1 MVGTTSESGPALAHE
16 AAPRLLSGSMKRPI
30 YLDNNATTRIDPAV
44 LAAMMP
50 YLTEEFGN
58 AASSSHLYGWQA
70 AEAVETGR
78 NQVARLIGG
87 AAREIVFTSG
97 ATESNNLALKGAARA
112 FQGKGRHLV
121 SCATEHKAVLDTL
134 KSLEAEGF
142 ESTVLPV
149 DPDGLID
156 LDHLRYAIRSDTILV
171 SIMAANNEIGVLQ
184 PMEEIGR
191 ICREKDVLF
200 HSDAVQA
207 AGKIPVDVDRWQ
219 VDLASL
225 TAHKVYGPKG
235 VGALYVR
242 QRDRRIRIAPL
253 IDGGGHERGMRSGTL
268 NVPGIVGMGAAFHV
282 AGAGLPE
289 EACRIQGLRVLLWN
303 MIRSG
308 LKDVILN
315 GSLEHRLPGNLNI
328 SVPNVEGESLVA
340 ALRDVAVSSSS
351 ACSSASMEP
360 SHVLTALGL
369 STPLAFRAL
378 RFGIGRF
385 NTESEIEHVG
395 ELLVRKVRELR
406 AASPLY
412 SKS

>member
-1 MVGTTSESGPALAHE
+1 MN
-16 AAPRLLSGSMKRPI
+16 RPI
-30 YLDNNATTRIDPAV
+30 YLDNNATTRIDPSV
-44 LAAMMP
+44 LAVMMP

-58 AASSSHLYGWQA
+58 AASSSHVYGWQA
-70 AEAVETGR
+70 SEAVETGR

-112 FQGKGRHLV
+112 FRNKGRHLV
-121 SCATEHKAVLDTL
+121 SCVTEHKAVLDTL

-142 ESTVLPV
+142 ESTLLPV
-149 DPDGLID
+149 DKGGLID
-156 LDHLRYAIRSDTILV
+156 LDQLRGAIRPDTIVV

-184 PMEEIGR
+184 SMDEIGR

-219 VDLASL
+219 ADLISL

-242 QRDRRIRIAPL
+242 QRERKIRIEPL

-268 NVPGIVGMGAAFHV
+268 NVPGIVGLGAAFEL
-282 AGAGLPE
+282 AGKDLPE
-289 EACRIQGLRVLLWN
+289 ESCRIQGLRDKLWN
-303 MIRSG
+303 TIRTG
-308 LKDVILN
+308 LDDVILN
-315 GSLEHRLPGNLNI
+315 GSLQHRLPGNLNI

-360 SHVLTALGL
+360 SHVLKALGL

-385 NTESEIEHVG
+385 NTEAEIDHVG
-395 ELLVRKVRELR
+395 PLLVRKVTELR
-406 AASPLY
+406 SANPLY
-412 SKS
+412 SKP